1 MKTSNLIP
9 LTALAGGAIAFIL
22 RLLQNRTGF
31 EPGTGLAISG
41 NLPGIALVVWLLLV
55 SAVLFVLA
63 RKQYGS
69 AASPVFPKDFSTE
82 EPKQLLL
89 PVAGSLL
96 MALAGLS
103 DVFEGLTRGNLL
115 EQLRSAADPYGLT
128 ASAESLFSSRT
139 QLLMGALSLLAGA
152 ALFLSVAACRRK
164 EDASESTY
172 NTSLLLVAPVALV
185 VRLVLTYRAD
195 SINPSLGA
203 YYIGLLALIFLTLS
217 FYRLSAFAFESGKA
231 FRFVFYSSATVTLSL
246 SALADGG
253 PHLSNLLL
261 FVGGS
266 VFLLGFL
273 LRMPGS
279 NTPAES

>member
-9 LTALAGGAIAFIL
+9 LTALAGGAVAFIL

-31 EPGTGLAISG
+31 ESATGLAVSG
-41 NLPGIALVVWLLLV
+41 NLPGIALIVWLVLV
-55 SAVLFVLA
+55 SAALFVLA

-69 AASPVFPKDFSTE
+69 AAAPVFPEDFSTE

-96 MALAGLS
+96 MALAGLA
-103 DVFEGLTRGNLL
+103 DGFEGLTHGNLL
-115 EQLRSAADPYGLT
+115 AQLRSAADPYGLAAAT
-128 ASAESLFSSRT
+128 ESLFSSRI
-139 QLLMGALSLLAGA
+139 QLLLGVLSLLAGA

-164 EDASESTY
+164 EDSSESAY

-195 SINPSLGA
+195 SINPALA
-203 YYIGLLALIFLTLS
+203 VYYIGLLALIFLTLA
-217 FYRLSAFAFESGKA
+217 FYHLSAFAFESGKP

-246 SALADGG
+246 AALADGG
-253 PHLSNLLL
+253 PHLSSLLL
-261 FVGGS
+261 FAGGS
-266 VFLLGFL
+266 VFMLGFL
-273 LRMPGS
+273 LRMPS
-279 NTPAES
+279 DSTPAES